1 MPYLLLV
8 LGIVVGLYALYRFF
22 INANIK
28 QIKALFM
35 SAGLVTVIVA
45 LFVMAVT
52 GRLAAALGL
61 GAAIIPFVIA
71 YLRERNAA
79 AYTPTFEKNSKI
91 KTRRDALQV
100 LGLSDD
106 ASDDDIRNAYKKL
119 MKKAHPDHEGSEWIA
134 AKINEARDFL
144 LNDS

>member
-8 LGIVVGLYALYRFF
+8 IGLIVGLYALYRFF

-71 YLRERNAA
+71 YLRERNADRLGDERYRSRSA
-79 AYTPTFEKNSKI
+79 RVYFE
-91 KTRRDALQV
+91 QV
-100 LGLSDD
+100 
-106 ASDDDIRNAYKKL
+106 DDIVLDRKL
-119 MKKAHPDHEGSEWIA
+119 GVH
-134 AKINEARDFL
+134 
-144 LNDS
+144 